1 MNEAE
6 QIRVVLL
13 DALGTLVRLLPP
25 APRLRGELAR
35 LGFDVTEAA
44 AKRAFGAEIAF
55 YVEHH
60 TEGRGHRP
68 LAQLRDRRAA
78 GLPRELGGAGVAG
91 AAGPPPRAGPRAR
104 PPPPPAA
111 ARPPPP

>member
-44 AKRAFGAEIAF
+44 AERAFGAEIAF

-60 TEGRGHRP
+60 TEGRDHSS
-68 LAQLRDRRAA
+68 LAELRNRCAA
-78 GLPRELGGAGVAG
+78 VLHDELGVPGLAVT
-91 AAGPPPRAGPRAR
+91 
-104 PPPPPAA
+104 A
-111 ARPPPP
+111 ARDAMLASIRFDAYPDAR